1 MPMLRARL
9 LLPLLASG
17 LLACE
22 LETIEPAPTPP
33 PGQTDPIER
42 PPNEMPP
49 DRVTLSP
56 EERLGKFLFFD
67 KRLSEPPGQ
76 SCAACHV
83 ESTGWTGPDPLINL
97 TGSVYEGAVP
107 GRFGNRKPLASA
119 YATPAPVLHLE
130 DAEEALFVGGNFW
143 DGRATGERLGNPA
156 ADQAQ
161 GPFLNPVEQNNPSAE
176 VVVQKVCSGPYVS
189 LFRRVYGPS
198 ICEDTQ
204 AAYDSIALAIAA
216 YEGSREVSPYSSR
229 YDAWLAGRA
238 HLTAQEQWGLKL
250 FEGKAQCSGCHPNRP
265 GPRGEPPLF
274 TDYTYD
280 NLGVPRNPL
289 NPWYWQFEFN
299 PLGPEWVDFGLGA
312 FLYTRPEWQQYAW
325 DNLGKVRVPTL
336 RNVDKRP
343 YPTFPKAYMH
353 NGVFKTLEAVVHFY
367 NTRDVLPVCQPG
379 SPSRAGVD
387 CWPPP
392 EVPWNVNTT
401 ELGRL
406 GLTPQ
411 EEAALVAFL
420 KTLSDGYSQR

>member
-1 MPMLRARL
+1 MPLLRARL

-22 LETIEPAPTPP
+22 LETLEPSP
-33 PGQTDPIER
+33 PGERDPIEQ
-42 PPNEMPP
+42 PPNEIPP
-49 DRVTLSP
+49 DLVPLSP

-107 GRFGNRKPLASA
+107 GRFGNRKPPSSA

-130 DAEEALFVGGNFW
+130 DPQQALFVGGNFW
-143 DGRATGERLGNPA
+143 DGQATGERLGNPA

-161 GPFLNPVEQNNPSAE
+161 FPFLNPVEQNNPSAE
-176 VVVQKVCSGPYVS
+176 VVVHKVCTGPYVS
-189 LFRRVYGPS
+189 LLRRVYGPT

-216 YEGSREVSPYSSR
+216 YEGSREVSPYSSK

-238 HLTAQEQWGLKL
+238 QLTAKELWGLKL
-250 FEGKAQCSGCHPNRP
+250 FEGKALCSSCHPSR
-265 GPRGEPPLF
+265 RGADGTPPLF
-274 TDYTYD
+274 TDYSYD

-289 NPWYWQFEFN
+289 NPWYWQLEFN

-312 FLYTRPEWQQYAW
+312 FLYTREDWQQYAW

-353 NGVFKTLEAVVHFY
+353 NGFFKTLESVVHFY
-367 NTRDVLPVCQPG
+367 NTRDTLPVCQPG
-379 SPSRAGVD
+379 GPSNVGWD

-392 EVPWNVNTT
+392 EVPWNVNRA

-411 EEAALVAFL
+411 EESALVAFL
-420 KTLSDGYSQR
+420 KTLSDGYTSP